1 MASMSLCGQVF
12 WTQQQ
17 FALNLCIALARKGA
31 AVVADVEQR
40 HSHALPFTSVMG
52 NANKI
57 ELFH

>member
-31 AVVADVEQR
+31 GVVADVEQR